1 MLFFEM
7 FCRDTK
13 ISEESELSLYTAKD
27 ATDKLK
33 VKMMPENMSSLGATF
48 RIMPNELR
56 DDN

>member
-1 MLFFEM
+1 M